1 MSEHSP
7 ASGTLIGQYRVESKL
22 GEGGM
27 GEVWLATDVPLD
39 RTVALK
45 LLPAEVTQDP
55 ARVSRFEREARA
67 ASALNHPNVCTILGL
82 GQTADGRHYIAMEH
96 VDGATLRARLTASLA
111 IPDALDIAIQVATAL
126 SAAHAAGIVHRDIKP
141 ENVMIRPDGLVKVLD
156 FGLAKLVTTGDESTG
171 TSTETFL
178 GTRVGTVVGT
188 AAYMSPE
195 QAEGKPID
203 HRSDIFAFGSL
214 LYEMTAGEPAFTGE
228 SMVATLAAVLHK
240 DPAPLPSA
248 LPTDLKAL
256 VFRCLRKRP
265 DERYQDIRDVRMVLE
280 AIRDDAVGA
289 PRRGHATVNPAR
301 RVIPT
306 AALWAA
312 VGLGAVSLG
321 VWVFRGARDTSQP
334 SYEAVPLTSDP
345 GFEEAPSFSPDGSQV
360 AYSWNGPG
368 QDNFDI
374 YIKQIGA
381 PKALRLTSDAAE
393 DRFPAFS
400 PDGRSIGFFRIAVAG
415 SATSCPGR
423 RRQRTYRRRRPGH
436 SRGTRAHRR
445 ELALGLAP

>member
-96 VDGATLRARLTASLA
+96 VDGATLRARLAASLA
-111 IPDALDIAIQVATAL
+111 IPDALDIAIQVAAAL

-156 FGLAKLVTTGDESTG
+156 FGLAKLVTTGDDSTG

-178 GTRVGTVVGT
+178 GTRVGTVLGT

-195 QAEGKPID
+195 QAEGKAID
-203 HRSDIFAFGSL
+203 RRSDIFAFGSL

-240 DPAPLPSA
+240 DPATRNGGHCVYPSADETQIYYTKNDGDSALWTMPVAGGPEHEVLPSVA
-248 LPTDLKAL
+248 TARSSYSATASTS
-256 VFRCLRKRP
+256 FRMR
-265 DERYQDIRDVRMVLE
+265 I
-280 AIRDDAVGA
+280 G
-289 PRRGHATVNPAR
+289 
-301 RVIPT
+301 
-306 AALWAA
+306 
-312 VGLGAVSLG
+312 
-321 VWVFRGARDTSQP
+321 
-334 SYEAVPLTSDP
+334 
-345 GFEEAPSFSPDGSQV
+345 
-360 AYSWNGPG
+360 
-368 QDNFDI
+368 
-374 YIKQIGA
+374 IGA
-381 PKALRLTSDAAE
+381 T
-393 DRFPAFS
+393 
-400 PDGRSIGFFRIAVAG
+400 RSITSTCVPVSSHQSCRLPVPQILACRSHPIAGMFSTQRPMSVT
-415 SATSCPGR
+415 ATSCW
-423 RRQRTYRRRRPGH
+423 
-436 SRGTRAHRR
+436 SRAS
-445 ELALGLAP
+445 AKGLVARLSP